1 MEVYDWLKKSGGDG
15 KNTTKAQKLIIM
27 QSQRLFTEGGFIF

>member
-1 MEVYDWLKKSGGDG
+1 MISQKNGDDG
-15 KNTTKAQKLIIM
+15 RNTTKAQKADNE